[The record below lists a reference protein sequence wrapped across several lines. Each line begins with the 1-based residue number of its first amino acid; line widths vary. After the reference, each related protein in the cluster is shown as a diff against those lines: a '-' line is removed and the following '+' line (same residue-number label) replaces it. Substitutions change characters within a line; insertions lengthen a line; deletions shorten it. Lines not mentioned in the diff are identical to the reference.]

1 MIAFYENRTADY
13 HCRNIFPGRRH
24 RIQCA
29 AHLHAHIELVLFLEG
44 HCTAFADTERTEI
57 GAGDVFISFPNQIH
71 RYESYGEERYYLFII
86 NPDILPELSDV
97 FSDSLPTSARVAG
110 AAQDP
115 EVLALAERL
124 AALEQ
129 EKDAYTDIR
138 RHGYLLALLGKLLPR
153 MTLTKTV
160 PEDSHALKSIVT
172 YCARN
177 YTKDLSLSLLEN
189 ELHISRYYISHLF
202 SDKLQIGFNDY
213 INSLRVSFAC
223 NYLRH
228 SDKSVTEI
236 SDLVGFGTLR
246 TFNRAFQKQMGRTP
260 SEYRRMRADPGQKNE
275 RSTKENSSV

>member
-13 HCRNIFPGRRH
+13 HCRTVIPGRM

-57 GAGDVFISFPNQIH
+57 YGGDVFIAFPNQIH
-71 RYESYGEERYYLFII
+71 RYESYDKERYHIFII
-86 NPDILPELSDV
+86 NPDILPALAEIFLG
-97 FSDSLPTSARVAG
+97 SLPTSARIKG
-110 AAQDP
+110 AARDA
-115 EVLALAERL
+115 EILSLAERL
-124 AALEQ
+124 VELEA
-129 EKDAYTDIR
+129 EKGPYTEIR
-138 RHGYLLALLGKLLPR
+138 RQGYLLALLGKLIPQ
-153 MTLTKTV
+153 MELTKTV
-160 PEDSHALKSIVT
+160 PDDSHALKAIVN

-177 YTKDLSLSLLEN
+177 YTKDLSLSLLES

-223 NYLRH
+223 NYLKH
-228 SDKSVTEI
+228 SDRSVTEI

-246 TFNRAFQKQMGRTP
+246 TFNRAFQKQIGRSP
-260 SEYRRMRADPGQKNE
+260 SEYRRINDQE
-275 RSTKENSSV
+275 RKK

>member
-13 HCRNIFPGRRH
+13 HCRNIMPGRS
-24 RIQCA
+24 RIRCA

-57 GAGDVFISFPNQIH
+57 YGGDVFIAFPNQIH

-86 NPDILPELSDV
+86 NPDILPPLADV
-97 FSDSLPTSARVAG
+97 FLEHLPTSSRIAE
-110 AAQDP
+110 AAKDP

-124 AALEQ
+124 VALES
-129 EKDAYTDIR
+129 EKDAYTEIR
-138 RHGYLLALLGKLLPR
+138 RQGYLLALLGKLIPK
-153 MTLTKTV
+153 TELTKTV
-160 PEDSHALKSIVT
+160 PDDSHALKSIVT
-172 YCARN
+172 FCAKN
-177 YTKDLSLSLLEN
+177 YTRDLSLSLLEN

-202 SDKLQIGFNDY
+202 SDKLQISFNDY

-246 TFNRAFQKQMGRTP
+246 TFNRAFRKQTGRTP
-260 SEYRRMRADPGQKNE
+260 SEYRRTRAATSTGWGEKEKKN
-275 RSTKENSSV
+275 